1 MNVKIVDI
9 TADPS
14 IQSRVEIDQSAVV
27 DYADLIREGTDF
39 DPVVAFDDGKKFWLA
54 CGFHRFFAY
63 KKAGA
68 LEIPCDLR
76 KGSRRDAELYSIGSN
91 AKNGLR
97 MTLADRRKSVQMM
110 LDDVEWSSWSD
121 RQIAR
126 HTGASHTFVA
136 YMRKPAQKAG
146 ETQAKTQVNA
156 GKTQADVGKTQANA
170 GETQAP
176 VEPDTTEQ
184 DEFIA
189 ALQERNAELEKS
201 LTLATLPEDMKAEA
215 AQLIDDLREENRLL
229 RIEIDAV
236 KKSRD
241 QFQAENA
248 QLKKQVA
255 MLNKKIKGQ

>member
-14 IQSRVEIDQSAVV
+14 IQSRVEIDQSAVG

-97 MTLADRRKSVQMM
+97 MTLADRRKSVQML
-110 LDDVEWSSWSD
+110 LDDVEWSNWSD

-126 HTGASHTFVA
+126 YVGVSHPFVA
-136 YMRKPAQKAG
+136 QLRRPEKKADAG
-146 ETQAKTQVNA
+146 KTQANA
-156 GKTQADVGKTQANA
+156 GKTQAKTKADA

-176 VEPDTTEQ
+176 VEPETTEQ

-201 LTLATLPEDMKAEA
+201 LTLATLPEEMKEEA

>member
-1 MNVKIVDI
+1 MNVKIQDI
-9 TADPS
+9 TADPA

-27 DYADLIREGTDF
+27 DYADLVREGTDF
-39 DPVVAFDDGKKFWLA
+39 DPVIAFDDGKKYWLA
-54 CGFHRFFAY
+54 CGFHRYFAY

-91 AKNGLR
+91 AKNGIR
-97 MTLADRRKSVQMM
+97 MTMADRRKSVQMM
-110 LDDVEWSSWSD
+110 LDDVEWSGWSD

-136 YMRKPAQKAG
+136 YMRKPDKKPDAA
-146 ETQAKTQVNA
+146 
-156 GKTQADVGKTQANA
+156 KTQANA
-170 GETQAP
+170 GETQVKTQSNAGKTQAPAEP
-176 VEPDTTEQ
+176 VEPETSEQ